1 MNRAVSPILPLR
13 DFRHNQSVETTELI
27 PVLDRE
33 QLRGITMDDEPLMRE
48 ILAALVED
56 TSRQIHLLA
65 KAVQDGDANDCKRL
79 AHYSKGAC
87 ANVGA
92 GRAAA
97 LLKQMERHAVNGDF
111 AQCEVLLG
119 RLNGELDLLRQER
132 I

>member
-1 MNRAVSPILPLR
+1 M
-13 DFRHNQSVETTELI
+13 I

-56 TSRQIHLLA
+56 TSRQVHLLA
-65 KAVQDGDANDCKRL
+65 AAVREGDADHCKRL

-92 GRAAA
+92 ERAAA

-119 RLNGELDLLRQER
+119 RLNGELDLLRRER

>member
-1 MNRAVSPILPLR
+1 MHTNDI
-13 DFRHNQSVETTELI
+13 I

-48 ILAALVED
+48 ILTALVED
-56 TSRQIHLLA
+56 TSRQVHLLA
-65 KAVQDGDANDCKRL
+65 EAVREGDSGSCKRL

-97 LLKQMERHAVNGDF
+97 LLKQMERHAVNRDF
-111 AQCEVLLG
+111 ARCEALLG
-119 RLNGELDLLRQER
+119 RLKAELDLLRQETV
-132 I
+132 

>member
-1 MNRAVSPILPLR
+1 M
-13 DFRHNQSVETTELI
+13 ETTDLT

-48 ILAALVED
+48 ILDALVED
-56 TSRQIHLLA
+56 TSRQLHLLA
-65 KAVQDGDANDCKRL
+65 AAVRESNGPDCKRL

-92 GRAAA
+92 GRAAEI
-97 LLKQMERHAVNGDF
+97 LRQMESHAANGDF
-111 AQCEVLLG
+111 ANCEVLLG
-119 RLNGELDLLRQER
+119 RLRGELDLLRQET